1 MYSVYI
7 YQVGIIIL
15 HTVEPGFV
23 FVQVQ
28 RDCATILSAF
38 FTSDGLANRALEY
51 AVSLDH
57 IMDFTRLRALSSLF
71 SMINQ
76 GVRNILS
83 YNNSHSDFP
92 MQVTI
97 LPNIESTNSYVYLKL
112 LFFNLR
118 CSFNV
123 LVSLIVSFQLS
134 DMSF

>member
-1 MYSVYI
+1 MYMHLYI
-7 YQVGIIIL
+7 KLELSFYIQLNLV
-15 HTVEPGFV
+15 FA

-38 FTSDGLANRALEY
+38 FSSDGLVNRALEY

-92 MQVTI
+92 MQVTK
-97 LPNIESTNSYVYLKL
+97 LQNIEST
-112 LFFNLR
+112 
-118 CSFNV
+118 
-123 LVSLIVSFQLS
+123 
-134 DMSF
+134 

>member
-1 MYSVYI
+1 MYMHLYI
-7 YQVGIIIL
+7 KLELSFCIQLNLV
-15 HTVEPGFV
+15 FA

-38 FTSDGLANRALEY
+38 FSSDGLVNRALEY

-92 MQVTI
+92 MQVTK
-97 LPNIESTNSYVYLKL
+97 LQNIESTYSYVYWKL
-112 LFFNLR
+112 LK
-118 CSFNV
+118 
-123 LVSLIVSFQLS
+123 
-134 DMSF
+134 